1 MTTRRQLITTVIA
14 AVAVIGVF
22 IGGVYLY
29 VTRDRE
35 TQLTLTTSPLAT
47 SVVINGHDYGVV
59 PTDTSLDV
67 TNTGTIDVALTR
79 DGFTDYTTTL
89 TDTERQMS
97 LSVELEPYSD
107 AAFEVLAQDAEALKE
122 AEITEEQLDTADRAY
137 EKWPILE
144 DLPRETETFRAYQG
158 LSEDSSHDFAIH
170 LYLYADD
177 EAAGR
182 DDFAEW
188 MSDAGYTIVDY
199 EIIEHIDEASP
210 PAFTLPDKPTRDE
223 LAALTPADI
232 DVSDVPKRRELSADE
247 LAVAFASYT
256 TTWDSATDRGRADA
270 IERAKPLM
278 SKKRAEAVE
287 VPDKPM
293 LPPKWKSAAR
303 DEARSYSWPTAFEIE
318 AESTDS
324 TTYSVSSCWAWISD
338 DEAAAVDGSRDYS
351 ITVTEQKNGYAVTAY
366 EYTDPDP
373 FVDYSTDH
381 CLTRG

>member
-1 MTTRRQLITTVIA
+1 MPTRRQLITTVIA

-59 PTDTSLDV
+59 PTDTTLDV
-67 TNTGTIDVALTR
+67 THTGTLDVEITR
-79 DGFTDYTTTL
+79 DGFTDYTSSL
-89 TDTERQMS
+89 TATERQMRI
-97 LSVELEPYSD
+97 SVELEPYSD
-107 AAFEVLAQDAEALKE
+107 AAFEVRAQDAKALEE

-137 EKWPILE
+137 EEWPILE
-144 DLPRETETFRAYQG
+144 DLPRESETFSAYQG

-182 DDFAEW
+182 DDFTAW
-188 MSDAGYTIVDY
+188 MSDEGYTIEDY
-199 EIIEHIDEASP
+199 EVIEHIEEEQP
-210 PAFTLPDKPTRDE
+210 PTYTLPDKPTRDD

-232 DVSDVPKRRELSADE
+232 DVSDVPTRRQLSADE
-247 LAVAFASYT
+247 LAVAFATYT
-256 TTWDSATDRGRADA
+256 TTWDAGSDRGRADA
-270 IERAKPLM
+270 VERAQPLM
-278 SKKRAEAVE
+278 SKNRAKGVE
-287 VPDKPM
+287 VPEKPM

-303 DEARSYSWPTAFEIE
+303 DGARSYSWPTAIEIE
-318 AESTDS
+318 SESSGS
-324 TTYSVSSCWAWISD
+324 TTYSVSTCWGWISD
-338 DEAAAVDGSRDYS
+338 DEAATVDGSRDYT
-351 ITVTEQKNGYAVTAY
+351 ITVTEQKNGYAVSDY

-381 CLTRG
+381 CLSRG